1 MAEHLV
7 VEGGTTLEGTI
18 KVQGSKNGALPL
30 IAATL
35 LSDGRCTLSNVPDLK
50 DIRTLIEIL
59 GELGM
64 KVDQRGPNT
73 FSMSVEDETK
83 STARYE
89 LVSQM
94 RASIYVLAPLL
105 AKRGY
110 AKVSLPGGCVIGL
123 RPIDLHLK
131 GLRALGAEIE
141 LDHGYV
147 VARAPGGRLKGG
159 RVFLGGPFGSSVG
172 ATANTLMAASLADGK
187 SVIEGAAC
195 EPEVVELAHFL
206 NRMGATIT
214 GIGTPRLVVTGVPTL
229 GGARQAVI
237 PDRIEAGTYMAAA
250 AITGGDVTLEDV
262 RLEHLGAVVDTFEK
276 LGVGIQELDEETIR
290 VVRSGPIK
298 PVRVTTLTYPGYPTD
313 LQAQLVSLLTIGQGI
328 SVLTE
333 KIYPDRFMHL
343 AELQRMGAEVM
354 KEGASAVITGVK
366 RLKGTDVMASD
377 LRAGAALV
385 MAGLVAEGTTR
396 VHRLYHVDRGYEC
409 IEAKLTSLGAKIH
422 RVKETAATKAA

>member
-7 VEGGTTLEGTI
+7 LEGTV

-64 KVDQRGPNT
+64 KVDRRGPNT
-73 FSMSVEDETK
+73 FSMSAEDETK

-147 VARAPGGRLKGG
+147 GSRVA
-159 RVFLGGPFGSSVG
+159 GSSWAVPLG
-172 ATANTLMAASLADGK
+172 AASA
-187 SVIEGAAC
+187 
-195 EPEVVELAHFL
+195 P
-206 NRMGATIT
+206 RQ
-214 GIGTPRLVVTGVPTL
+214 TP
-229 GGARQAVI
+229 
-237 PDRIEAGTYMAAA
+237 
-250 AITGGDVTLEDV
+250 
-262 RLEHLGAVVDTFEK
+262 
-276 LGVGIQELDEETIR
+276 
-290 VVRSGPIK
+290 
-298 PVRVTTLTYPGYPTD
+298 
-313 LQAQLVSLLTIGQGI
+313 
-328 SVLTE
+328 
-333 KIYPDRFMHL
+333 
-343 AELQRMGAEVM
+343 
-354 KEGASAVITGVK
+354 
-366 RLKGTDVMASD
+366 
-377 LRAGAALV
+377 
-385 MAGLVAEGTTR
+385 
-396 VHRLYHVDRGYEC
+396 
-409 IEAKLTSLGAKIH
+409 
-422 RVKETAATKAA
+422 